1 MLQPA
6 LGTVTFGDQFSV
18 TITIVSEST
27 SIDPVTG
34 LPVTTTTPSTVVPTV
49 TRSFNDPGVTVT
61 TAPGSVTIAGAYQ
74 TIIPITWHY
83 LDLAGAEQ
91 TAPSAP
97 AVGTFK
103 KIVQV
108 DSPPTLTQTCTYTI
122 TTDSAEQFV
131 HTVTLGSYDVVA
143 NKLKSLLA
151 TV

>member
-6 LGTVTFGDQFSV
+6 SGSVTFGDQFS
-18 TITIVSEST
+18 ITINVVSEST
-27 SIDPVTG
+27 APDPLTG
-34 LPVTTTTPSTVVPTV
+34 DPVTTTTPSTVVPTV

-61 TAPGSVTIAGAYQ
+61 TAPGSVTISGAYQ

-83 LDLAGAEQ
+83 LDMNGAEQ
-91 TAPSAP
+91 TAPSSP
-97 AVGTFK
+97 PVGTFK

-122 TTDSAEQFV
+122 TTETAENFV
-131 HTVTLGSYDVVA
+131 HTVTLGSYTTIA